1 MTILPVWE
9 VAGAS
14 DYFRKVRHF
23 IEATG
28 LSVLE
33 HDGSYP
39 GDTCASTTIL
49 AIKDLTIHSGRSGR
63 PLLNFMRGAV
73 RVVSMNVP
81 DWYYL
86 EGSNKS
92 AMGYR
97 ETNWSLPRERQIILA
112 RQNIFDG
119 TWDKTPSMGW
129 MFVPLVQY
137 QGGGAAATLEPLR
150 EHLDFYR
157 EVPRVESH
165 IGHAGVLP

>member
-1 MTILPVWE
+1 L
-9 VAGAS
+9 
-14 DYFRKVRHF
+14 
-23 IEATG
+23 
-28 LSVLE
+28 
-33 HDGSYP
+33 
-39 GDTCASTTIL
+39 
-49 AIKDLTIHSGRSGR
+49 
-63 PLLNFMRGAV
+63 
-73 RVVSMNVP
+73 NVP

-137 QGGGAAATLEPLR
+137 QGGGAGATLEPLR
-150 EHLDFYR
+150 EHLDFY
-157 EVPRVESH
+157 EKHLSLNLTSGVQACYRV
-165 IGHAGVLP
+165 